1 MVNRREKKQ
10 IICQLPVKGFYVHLI
25 WFETPAESSDCLKT
39 KTRIWQQQVF
49 FQTSPSPAC
58 SLIVGWLVLPNLT
71 WKRSKHQQTTTSPQ
85 SLSFSLSG
93 FVVLHKLIERSLALD
108 LENNKELIQTKK
120 RVSGLTIWEVNC
132 FPSVKLLMIAS
143 NVFHLSWMLTLWR
156 KRVRLYEK

>member
-25 WFETPAESSDCLKT
+25 WFETPAESSNCLKT

-49 FQTSPSPAC
+49 FPDFSIPAC
-58 SLIVGWLVLPNLT
+58 SLIVGWSVLPNLT

-93 FVVLHKLIERSLALD
+93 FVVLHKLIERSSALD
-108 LENNKELIQTKK
+108 LESSKELIQTKK
-120 RVSGLTIWEVNC
+120 HASGFRIWEVNC